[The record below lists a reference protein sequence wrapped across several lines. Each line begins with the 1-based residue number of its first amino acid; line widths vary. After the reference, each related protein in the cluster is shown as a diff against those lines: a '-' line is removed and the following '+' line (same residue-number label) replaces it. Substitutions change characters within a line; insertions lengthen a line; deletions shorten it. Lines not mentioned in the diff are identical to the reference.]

1 MAIESKAAL
10 RFARISPRKA
20 RVIVDLVRGKKVS
33 QALDELAFTPKSG
46 APIVKKL
53 IESALSNAKQAD
65 ASVNVDTLYV
75 SRATVDKGPNRNMR
89 RWRPRAQGRATPIV
103 KGVSHIALVLTDSA
117 PRMSGRQQFVAER
130 QARRAAAKA
139 AAGGAAKTDE
149 AKGE

>member
-1 MAIESKAAL
+1 MAIESTAAL

-65 ASVNVDTLYV
+65 GSVNVDTLYV

-103 KGVSHIALVLTDSA
+103 KGVSHIALWLTDTA
-117 PRMSGRQQFVAER
+117 PAPSGRKAFVAER
-130 QARRAAAKA
+130 QAKRAAAKA
-139 AAGGAAKTDE
+139 AKATTAKADE
-149 AKGE
+149 AKSE

>member
-53 IESALSNAKQAD
+53 IESALSNAKNAD
-65 ASVNVDTLYV
+65 STVNIDTLYV
-75 SRATVDKGPNRNMR
+75 TRATVDKGPNRNMR

-103 KGVSHIALVLTDSA
+103 KGVSHIALWLTDAA
-117 PRMSGRQQFVAER
+117 PKASGRQQFVADR
-130 QARRAAAKA
+130 QAKRAAAKA
-139 AAGGAAKTDE
+139 AAGGE
-149 AKGE
+149 AKAETTGE